1 MRLSLLKYGYIIL
14 IVQNVLNF
22 GYLFL
27 RDPYTYYY
35 YFLVFHLDLIGFG
48 MIAIGYC
55 SYLKTDLKGKRAY
68 VVGGFLFAC
77 WVIFR
82 VLNQYVIPLIYDFS
96 AFYSLYDSS
105 VSFFIIPCIY
115 SLIRVDFLGG
125 FVKPLPPLGMVLIY
139 VVNAFVLLLAFFF
152 CEQYQY
158 FNFKVNR
165 SFSQL
170 FSFVY
175 PFINL
180 IAVLIH
186 SFPFLDTILLGAY
199 FHDGI
204 SSTGLFLKMS
214 LVPLLGI
221 IVFILMIGR
230 IILLSSSNK
239 T

>member
-14 IVQNVLNF
+14 IVQNVLIF
-22 GYLFL
+22 GYFFL
-27 RDPYTYYY
+27 RAPYTYYY

-55 SYLKTDLKGKRAY
+55 SYLKTNLKGKQAY
-68 VVGGFLFAC
+68 FVAGFFFAS

-82 VLNQYVIPLIYDFS
+82 VLNQYFIPLIHDFS
-96 AFYSLYDSS
+96 ALYSVYASS
-105 VSFFIIPCIY
+105 LSFFIIPYIY
-115 SLIRVDFLGG
+115 SLMRIDFLGG
-125 FVKPLPPLGMVLIY
+125 PIELLPPLGMVLIY
-139 VVNAFVLLLAFFF
+139 LVNAFLLLFAFFF

-158 FNFKVNR
+158 IISKDNR

-170 FSFVY
+170 FSFIY

-186 SFPFLDTILLGAY
+186 SFPFLKVALMGTYVD
-199 FHDGI
+199 DVI
-204 SSTGLFLKMS
+204 SFTGLFWKVS
-214 LVPLLGI
+214 LVPVLGI
-221 IVFILMIGR
+221 IVFILIIRR
-230 IILLSSSNK
+230 IILQSSNNK